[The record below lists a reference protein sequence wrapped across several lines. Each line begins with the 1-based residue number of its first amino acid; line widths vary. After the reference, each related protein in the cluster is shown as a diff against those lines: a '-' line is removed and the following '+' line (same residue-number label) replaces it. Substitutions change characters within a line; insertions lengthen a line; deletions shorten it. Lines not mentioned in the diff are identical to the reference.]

1 MPRVILRKNLFA
13 MKNNK
18 AGFTLLEVMVAL
30 FVVAIA
36 LGGVVKVM
44 GNAAQ
49 NASRLGNRTFA
60 QWVAL
65 NQIATLKITK
75 EWPEFDEVKGDAE
88 MASRK
93 WVWVQKT
100 IKTEDENIKRVEV
113 SVRLSGDS
121 DTNPFATAVGFLAKP

>member
-1 MPRVILRKNLFA
+1 
-13 MKNNK
+13 MKNKN

-36 LGGVVKVM
+36 LGGAIKVM

-49 NASRLGNRTFA
+49 NSSRLSNKTFA

-65 NQIATLKITK
+65 NQITKLKITK
-75 EWPEFDEVKGDAE
+75 AWPKYDEMKGEAE

-93 WVWVQKT
+93 WKWVQKT
-100 IKTEDENIKRVEV
+100 IKTEDENVKRIEV
-113 SVRLSGDS
+113 SVKLVNDS
-121 DTNPFATAVGFLAKP
+121 DSNPFATVVGFLAKL

>member
-1 MPRVILRKNLFA
+1 
-13 MKNNK
+13 MKNKNYFKNK
-18 AGFTLLEVMVAL
+18 GFTLLEVMVAL

-36 LGGVVKVM
+36 LGGAIKIL

-49 NASRLGNRTFA
+49 NSSRLSDKTFA

-75 EWPEFDEVKGDAE
+75 AWPKFDEVKGETE

-93 WVWVQKT
+93 WKWVQKT
-100 IKTEDENIKRVEV
+100 IKTDDDDIRRVEV
-113 SVRLSGDS
+113 SVGLTGD
-121 DTNPFATAVGFLAKP
+121 DDPNPFATVVGFIAKP